1 MLYGARTEDGNH
13 EEKCLGPIFLLTE
26 FSNERK
32 REIVSFTICVNRD
45 EAMDRARL
53 FGRPRHS
60 STGEV
65 HAWKNL
71 RRRTTAARRVE
82 GGLIV
87 GRADRSF
94 PGLCLM
100 TLSD

>member
-1 MLYGARTEDGNH
+1 MYGARTVDGRH
-13 EEKCLGPIFLLTE
+13 EEKFLGPIFLLTE

-45 EAMDRARL
+45 EAMNSARL
-53 FGRPRHS
+53 FGTPRHS

-71 RRRTTAARRVE
+71 RRRTKTARRVE

-94 PGLCLM
+94 PGLCLT